1 MTQRDPAKT
10 ATVEWRPETRL
21 HGSALLTTALLI
33 ALAAMLIVVMGCGAA
48 RSGEPIAA
56 RPPAAAAPEA
66 PAAATGAPVE
76 QDFAGVQWAEAP
88 EVESPPLPMAPEDR
102 PELSGGRLTPP
113 VVEAPERVAARRE
126 AERRAA
132 AERERELREREAEIA
147 AREAAVTRREVELT
161 EQAEPIEEIAETAT
175 AVEAEPGGDALAQ
188 AEPAPIEPPAPPPR
202 VEARLAAGSGFDV
215 EFLSGLSSATSRVG
229 DTFRARVMRDV
240 YDERGIL
247 AIPSGSEVVG
257 TVTQAEALRRVGG
270 RAALGLE
277 MTDLVLPSGETAPLA
292 ASFLR
297 EGRNE
302 TGRDAATIGGAA
314 AGGAIL
320 GRILDRDSKKR
331 ATVIGAILGAAAGTV
346 IAAKT
351 PGQEVEIPAGT
362 VVAIELDR
370 ELRLEVPAR
379 R

>member
-1 MTQRDPAKT
+1 
-10 ATVEWRPETRL
+10 
-21 HGSALLTTALLI
+21 
-33 ALAAMLIVVMGCGAA
+33 
-48 RSGEPIAA
+48 
-56 RPPAAAAPEA
+56 
-66 PAAATGAPVE
+66 
-76 QDFAGVQWAEAP
+76 
-88 EVESPPLPMAPEDR
+88 
-102 PELSGGRLTPP
+102 
-113 VVEAPERVAARRE
+113 
-126 AERRAA
+126 
-132 AERERELREREAEIA
+132 
-147 AREAAVTRREVELT
+147 
-161 EQAEPIEEIAETAT
+161 
-175 AVEAEPGGDALAQ
+175 
-188 AEPAPIEPPAPPPR
+188 
-202 VEARLAAGSGFDV
+202 
-215 EFLSGLSSATSRVG
+215 
-229 DTFRARVMRDV
+229 
-240 YDERGIL
+240 
-247 AIPSGSEVVG
+247 
-257 TVTQAEALRRVGG
+257 
-270 RAALGLE
+270 